1 MDKSEPSADELIE
14 SVIRAGAEAGYRLD
28 RDDTRR
34 LRITA
39 VGDALVTPPLI
50 FRVTD
55 GELLDYYARLSADSN
70 GPLQTGTPWQT
81 WMLLMSTHLD
91 EAVYEAGRLD
101 GPGAIVID
109 ETGFRA
115 VSRSTAG

>member
-39 VGDALVTPPLI
+39 VGDALVTPPLDI
-50 FRVTD
+50 QGDRWGVA
-55 GELLDYYARLSADSN
+55 GLLRPVVRGFEWAAADRN
-70 GPLQTGTPWQT
+70 
-81 WMLLMSTHLD
+81 
-91 EAVYEAGRLD
+91 AVAD
-101 GPGAIVID
+101 MDASDVD
-109 ETGFRA
+109 A
-115 VSRSTAG
+115 SR